1 MTHIDFM
8 IGFILI
14 ISTIF
19 MIMYFVSSSISNNMN
34 DVYASGIKESAL
46 TLENYLFKVGGE
58 NSLAVS
64 ARVIQAVLED
74 VNGTDH
80 GEYSTILIRPQV
92 INARVYDEFWNDIP
106 SSQISLPGET
116 SLSFTLNFVSNE
128 KKSMNIVYLGDSV
141 ESLSYSDSDG
151 MTSMRALPGKEI
163 MIVTQERCS
172 YLQGISY
179 DDFRDSLDFDHQFR
193 LELGNCAYGSET
205 PSAANILVRSV
216 PVIFEGQDGSVSDE
230 YARLMVW

>member
-1 MTHIDFM
+1 MTHIDFV
-8 IGFILI
+8 IGFVLI

-34 DVYASGIKESAL
+34 DVYTSGIRESAL
-46 TLENYLFKVGGE
+46 TLENYLFRVGGE

-74 VNGTDH
+74 VNDTDH

-116 SLSFTLNFVSNE
+116 SLSFALTFASNE
-128 KKSMNIVYLGDSV
+128 KKSMNIVYLGDRV
-141 ESLSYSDSDG
+141 ESLSYSDSEG
-151 MTSMRALPGKEI
+151 MTEMRALPDKEI

-179 DDFRDSLDFDHQFR
+179 DDFRDNLDFDHQFR
-193 LELGNCAYGSET
+193 LELGNCSYGSE
-205 PSAANILVRSV
+205 PPFAANILVRSV